1 MPGYEELVWV
11 GYAIAAGTP
20 PSIVEKLN
28 QAFRGAMLTPEI
40 RNAVNEMGAELVA
53 GSSEQAAQLMR
64 IDYERYGKIV
74 KELNLKA
81 E

>member
-1 MPGYEELVWV
+1 
-11 GYAIAAGTP
+11 
-20 PSIVEKLN
+20 
-28 QAFRGAMLTPEI
+28 
-40 RNAVNEMGAELVA
+40 MGAELVA